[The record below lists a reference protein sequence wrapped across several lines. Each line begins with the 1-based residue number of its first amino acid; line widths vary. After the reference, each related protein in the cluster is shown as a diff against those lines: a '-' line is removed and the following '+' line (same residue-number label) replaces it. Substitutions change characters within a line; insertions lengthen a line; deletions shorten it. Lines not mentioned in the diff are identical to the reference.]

1 MLLKDK
7 LKKKEFVIT
16 GELTPPKGTDC
27 SKMFRVA
34 DELKGKVDAVNICD
48 SPMATMKLNSIIASH
63 LIQEETGLETIP
75 HITCRDKNIIALQG
89 ELLGA
94 SRLGIKNILA
104 ITGDD
109 PTAGDHPQAKAV
121 FDSNSISLIKA
132 VQKLNTGFDIN
143 DNNLKGNTDLIVA
156 TAANLGAEDLDKEI
170 ERLKVKIDAGADFIQ
185 TQPCYDLDLLDRF
198 LDKTK
203 DFNIPILIGIL
214 PLTSYSMARYL
225 ANKVPGIEIAPSILE
240 RMKDKDE
247 NEGIKIAR
255 EFLKDAYSKIDG
267 IHIMSASRS
276 DILLEVID
284 GIVK

>member
-48 SPMATMKLNSIIASH
+48 SPMAKMKLSSVIASH

-132 VQKLNTGFDIN
+132 VQKLNAGSDIN
-143 DNNLKGNTDLIVA
+143 DNELKGNTDLIVA

-214 PLTSYSMARYL
+214 PLTSYSMAKYL
-225 ANKVPGIEIAPSILE
+225 ANKVPGIEIDPSILE

-255 EFLKDAYSKIDG
+255 EFLQDAYVKIDG